1 MAMNRDFL
9 KLLVEMANSALFA
22 TEASIT
28 VHNAEGAILMQLL
41 FQVYAGTQVLDEF
54 FEPVLN

>member
-22 TEASIT
+22 TEPSIT

-54 FEPVLN
+54 FGPVLN